1 MSRKKGMSR
10 REAVKLAAAAAA
22 FGSALGIGATA
33 EAASGAGRASLK
45 LERMYF
51 KVYRENSLISSS
63 PLAGGVAEEVM
74 NENKLK
80 LKFYRN
86 TKLVNGGQYF
96 TWEG

>member
-1 MSRKKGMSR
+1 MSRKKAMSR

-22 FGSALGIGATA
+22 FGSALGFGATA
-33 EAASGAGRASLK
+33 EAASGPGRTTLK

-51 KVYRENSLISSS
+51 KIYREDNLISSV
-63 PLAGGVAEEVM
+63 PLAGSVAEEVM

-80 LKFYRN
+80 IKFYRN

-96 TWEG
+96 TWED